1 LQFFPT
7 AEGFYDY
14 QRKMYIYQYKDH
26 LGNVRVSY
34 GKNNTTGSLEI
45 TDANDY
51 YPFGMNHLKTGNAY
65 FGAGSYKNYK
75 YNGKELQETGMY
87 DYGARFYM
95 PDVARW
101 GTHDPLSDAT
111 FQPYSYANNNP
122 ISFNDPTGMIA
133 QQPEMHASIGVT
145 KNKKGEY
152 EIVSAKNDGDFG
164 IYLVDANG
172 NYDIKKSQRVGT
184 LNNSFDFLFT
194 NDATG
199 KFDGVAKNN
208 DNSNITLNT
217 STTLGALIYKYNYNT
232 NNDIDNFYL
241 DLMNLAYSS
250 RNGGSLDLK
259 VSLGLDLYSPVKAG
273 KNITSLRAASN
284 ILFGYNMRK
293 IYDKYKNNASF
304 KEKFANAD
312 DFYRYAMQ
320 AVGGYNQFQNN
331 RSGFFN
337 GNGYNEGFPFYGE
350 HTYSGT
356 NIYRGYF
363 HQFTNQK
370 LKKD

>member
-1 LQFFPT
+1 
-7 AEGFYDY
+7 
-14 QRKMYIYQYKDH
+14 MY
-26 LGNVRVSY
+26 
-34 GKNNTTGSLEI
+34 
-45 TDANDY
+45 
-51 YPFGMNHLKTGNAY
+51 
-65 FGAGSYKNYK
+65 NYK

-111 FQPYSYANNNP
+111 FQPYNYANNNP

-164 IYLVDANG
+164 IYLADANG

-199 KFDGVAKNN
+199 KFDGVAKNKN
-208 DNSNITLNT
+208 GSNITLST
-217 STTLGALIYKYNYNT
+217 SMTLGTLIYKYNYNT
-232 NNDIDNFYL
+232 DNDIENFYL
-241 DLMNLAYSS
+241 DLMSLAYSS
-250 RNGGSLDLK
+250 RNGGDLDLK
-259 VSLGLDLYSPVKAG
+259 KSLGLNLYAPVKVG
-273 KNITSLRAASN
+273 NNITSLRAASN

-293 IYDKYKNNASF
+293 IYDKYKNNSSF

-337 GNGYNEGFPFYGE
+337 GNGYNKGFPFYGE

-363 HQFTNQK
+363 HQFNNQK
-370 LKKD
+370 LQKGN